1 MSMVQID
8 GSEGRVPAYLAVPA
22 ADPPWRGV
30 VIIHDALGMTV
41 NVRSRL
47 HR

>member
-1 MSMVQID
+1 
-8 GSEGRVPAYLAVPA
+8 VPA
-22 ADPPWRGV
+22 ADPPWPGV